1 MTCTADR
8 YDFAE
13 ALHSEAT
20 ARHRGIATFGLVQR
34 IRKAFFGWTGGIE
47 EASAAAFMA
56 RSGGR
61 LTDSLERE
69 MFARRTISNWSV
81 GE

>member
-8 YDFAE
+8 YDFTG
-13 ALHSEAT
+13 ALGSEPT
-20 ARHRGIATFGLVQR
+20 ARHRGVATFGLFQR
-34 IRKAFFGWTGGIE
+34 IRNAFFGWTGGVE
-47 EASAAAFMA
+47 DASSAAFMA